1 MSIITVIIITI
12 IIIVPPLAYLDLNKT
27 SLIITAGLQLR
38 LNCSSLGY
46 PIPVFNWF
54 RNTTQLSSHNDSLD
68 VYFNTYFDIPSTA
81 ITTNEIVIGDP
92 RISDTGVYYCQS
104 SNDLVR
110 PLSSETEKLEIQV
123 LCKTKTLLNT

>member
-1 MSIITVIIITI
+1 MSIISIIITI
-12 IIIVPPLAYLDLNKT
+12 IIIVPPLAYLDLNET
-27 SLIITAGLQLR
+27 SLIIMAGLELR

-54 RNTTQLSSHNDSLD
+54 RNTTQLASHNNTLD
-68 VYFNTYFDIPSTA
+68 VFFNTYFDMPSA
-81 ITTNEIVIGDP
+81 ASTTNELVISDP

-110 PLSSETEKLEIQV
+110 PLSAESDKLEIQV
-123 LCKTKTLLNT
+123 LCKTRTQQ